1 MKTFTVRGAEA
12 AVNFSARG
20 GLFNPVLSYKG
31 SHKDIPLLLDEYEIE
46 KMGELLGKLPLS
58 FGNLEYLRMSIA
70 GAARIAMR
78 D

>member
-1 MKTFTVRGAEA
+1 MKTFNVEGQEAE
-12 AVNFSARG
+12 VNFIARG

-31 SHKDIPLLLDEYEIE
+31 THKDIPLLLDEDEISRMSELMGQLKNNYE
-46 KMGELLGKLPLS
+46 
-58 FGNLEYLRMSIA
+58 NLEILRLTVA